1 MQSLSFPLSGELT
14 CSPSQLDLLFRSGQE
29 QGKPGTTAFTPGN
42 SYQTPRLHHSKYPG
56 HREVWQRTSVCLR
69 VMLLTRFVI
78 QSGCSAHKSALPH
91 CGKLGC
97 KTSGS
102 HINPGT
108 QDVCLPS
115 ASPAVFLPLVPPP
128 WESTENPILFKEWGE
143 EAAVELLQC
152 SRLAVTGCNRAPLCF
167 WPPVEAH
174 GSVSR
179 SREEP
184 SAPESPAVRRAG
196 GTRCRHMAVGL
207 SSCARHCTQETDFF
221 ILQPRYLGINF
232 DTKS

>member
-1 MQSLSFPLSGELT
+1 MQSLSLPLSGELT

-42 SYQTPRLHHSKYPG
+42 SYQTPKLHHSKYPG

-69 VMLLTRFVI
+69 VMLLTRFVV

-91 CGKLGC
+91 CVKLGC

-115 ASPAVFLPLVPPP
+115 ASPCSVPAPRSP
-128 WESTENPILFKEWGE
+128 SLGVNGE
-143 EAAVELLQC
+143 PHSLQRMGGR
-152 SRLAVTGCNRAPLCF
+152 SRCRIAPVQPVGCNWL
-167 WPPVEAH
+167 
-174 GSVSR
+174 
-179 SREEP
+179 
-184 SAPESPAVRRAG
+184 
-196 GTRCRHMAVGL
+196 
-207 SSCARHCTQETDFF
+207 
-221 ILQPRYLGINF
+221 
-232 DTKS
+232 